1 MPRSNNNDDELQY
14 PNEMAEQVRKVI
26 FVVIAVIC
34 LIIFLIFLFGSWYTV
49 DAGERV
55 IVLTFRNPSENIQ
68 GPGFHFKIPI
78 VQSIVR
84 MNVRTQTVSFDNKAG
99 TGDNSEYSSLFA
111 ASKDLQDVQIATVV
125 NYYIEEKDVLQIYN
139 QYGDMKSYQLNVL
152 EPLIRDTVKT
162 VSATYTAEDLV
173 TKRTNFNTDVALV
186 LQKRFA
192 EKSANFERLNIVNF
206 QFSAEYTKAI
216 ESKVVQEQLKQ
227 KATIELETIKIQAEQ
242 RIQSSKGEA
251 EAIRIQ
257 MESLRQNGGEEYIK
271 LKALENQAKAIEKW
285 LGTTP
290 SVLVNGGDSSG
301 MVFPLIVSSVSS
313 NKTI

>member
-1 MPRSNNNDDELQY
+1 MARQQSNPFEPEGYDYDSPQF
-14 PNEMAEQVRKVI
+14 VI
-26 FVVIAVIC
+26 RVIL
-34 LIIFLIFLFGSWYTV
+34 LIILAIIVVIFLFGSWYMV
-49 DAGERV
+49 GAGERV
-55 IVLTFRNPSENIQ
+55 IVLTFRNPSDHIQ

-125 NYYIEEKDVLQIYN
+125 NFYIEEKDVLQIYN
-139 QYGDMKSYQLNVL
+139 QYGDMHSYQVNVL

-173 TKRTNFNTDVALV
+173 TKRTSFNIDVAAV

-192 EKSANFERLNIVNF
+192 EKSANFERVNIVNF
-206 QFSAEYTKAI
+206 QFSPEYTKAI

-242 RIQSSKGEA
+242 RISSSKGEA

-257 MESLRQNGGEEYIK
+257 MESLRQNGGAEYIK

-285 LGTTP
+285 QGTTP

-301 MVFPLIVSSVSS
+301 MVFPLIVNPSAMNS
-313 NKTI
+313 TA